1 MTTAVERPAQ
11 HVAPPAR
18 RRVDALARWA
28 IFAGFVAVVAITM
41 SRHEMWRD
49 ELQAWMIARGSTSLA
64 DLFHNVRYE
73 GHPMLWYAALLPLTH
88 IGSGPWPMQALQLVV
103 SSTTTAL
110 VLWRSPFNVVQK
122 ALWACGYF
130 AVFEFG
136 VLSRSYS
143 LGLLYVAAICALAP
157 RTRLR
162 WPWSGLLLALLALT
176 SAFGAILAVALGLG
190 LGADEMIRRRRSETD
205 LSSTQSLA
213 LGGAVAFAA
222 LLWAY
227 SQTIPPSDGGV
238 YRAWRTK
245 FDPGLAGSA
254 IASVWRALVPM
265 PKFQREFWNTNVLD
279 GRVGVSAV
287 IAIGLLLLF
296 AWVLASRPGA
306 LVVWLSGT
314 GAVVV
319 FLYGRLGYAS
329 SSRHYGHIF
338 IVLAAS
344 MWLAPAMAE
353 ADPRSLTRRGSPE
366 GGSPEGGAP
375 DRGAPGGDARV
386 AAGRTALW
394 TAVLAIQAVAGVFA
408 VVLDLASP
416 FSNGRDVADYVRSH
430 DLGDAIIV
438 GEPDVAASTVAAYLD
453 RDVYY
458 PAGRRFGQY
467 VIWDKARVKPLEPL
481 REVVRRLAEGSAEPV
496 LILVNQPIDTSLFP
510 LDLLASFEDGIV
522 SDEHFWLYRVL
533 PSADGA

>member
-18 RRVDALARWA
+18 RRIDALAQWA
-28 IFAGFVAVVAITM
+28 ILAGFVAVVAITM

-64 DLFHNVRYE
+64 ELFHNVRYE
-73 GHPMLWYAALLPLTH
+73 GHPMLWYAALLPLTR

-103 SSTTTAL
+103 SSATTAL
-110 VLWRSPFNVVQK
+110 VVWRSPFNLVQK

-143 LGLLYVAAICALAP
+143 LGLLYVAAICALSP

-162 WPWSGLLLALLALT
+162 WPWSGFLLALLALT

-190 LGADEMIRRRRSETD
+190 LGCDELIRRRRSEAD
-205 LSSTQSLA
+205 LSSAQSLA

-227 SQTIPPSDGGV
+227 SQTIPPPDGGV
-238 YRAWRTK
+238 YRAWRTR

-254 IASVWRALVPM
+254 MASVWRALMPI

-287 IAIGLLLLF
+287 IAIALLLLF
-296 AWVLASRPGA
+296 AWVLARRPGA

-314 GAVVV
+314 GAVVL

-338 IVLAAS
+338 VLLGAS

-353 ADPRSLTRRGSPE
+353 VDLPSVMRRREPGDK
-366 GGSPEGGAP
+366 AP
-375 DRGAPGGDARV
+375 DGQPARGDAGL
-386 AAGRTALW
+386 AAGRAALW
-394 TAVLAIQAVAGVFA
+394 TAVLAVQAVAGVFA

-430 DLGDAIIV
+430 DLDDAIIV

-458 PAGRRFGQY
+458 PAGQRFGQY

-481 REVVRRLAEGSAEPV
+481 REVVRRLSDDSGEPV
-496 LILVNQPIDTSLFP
+496 LILVNQPIDTSQLP

-522 SDEHFWLYRVL
+522 SDEHFWLYRVI
-533 PSADGA
+533 PSANSD